1 MRKSYFILAAAAT
14 ILASCAENSK
24 ITNDLRN
31 DETKTVIGFSSYS
44 EKATRGDATNAAN
57 LEYYHGTFTVYGSKK
72 STNDATISEVF
83 DGGATSLLTYS
94 NNATTPNDWTY
105 SPYRYWDKQANYKFI
120 AVAPNASIVKY
131 DWNAQA
137 TTLVE
142 VGTDANDF
150 VSAADYTLTGQNLQK
165 TATSAEIKKG
175 FIGGTGFDTDIMTS
189 SVVTETGASH
199 NPDVTLVF
207 KHILAKLNVT
217 VAKAKL
223 LNNADVYVKSI
234 EIKGLKDKGTNYD
247 ESAYT
252 EDDPAT
258 TDVVEETHSGWTA
271 SYSDDAPHAY
281 VLEYDYA
288 ADGNK
293 QAGQVGAKLEQ
304 YDETGDKTVPTFF
317 IESLLIPQAVAANTA
332 TLTLKYQI
340 VTGTG
345 ENKHEEDYT
354 YTLDMNQA
362 FASYLDRH
370 NYNLNLTIKPDVI
383 TFDATASSWGNGGTV
398 NKDAY

>member
-14 ILASCAENSK
+14 ILASCAENGK
-24 ITNDLRN
+24 ITNDLRS
-31 DETKTVIGFSSYS
+31 DENKAVIGFSSYS
-44 EKATRGDATNAAN
+44 EKATRGVNDNTD
-57 LEYYHGTFTVYGSKK
+57 LEYYHNTFVVYGSKK
-72 STNDATISEVF
+72 STNDDAISEVF
-83 DGGATSLLTYS
+83 DGGTTALLTYS
-94 NNATTPNDWTY
+94 DGATTPNDWTY

-131 DWNAQA
+131 NWDAKA

-150 VSAADYTLTGQNLQK
+150 VSAADYTLTGQNLQA
-165 TATSAEIKKG
+165 TATSAEINKG
-175 FIGGTGFDTDIMTS
+175 FVGGDDKDTDIMTS
-189 SVVTETGASH
+189 ALVSEAGATH
-199 NPDVTLVF
+199 NANVNLVF

-258 TDVVEETHSGWTA
+258 TDIVDPKSGWTA

-281 VLEYDYA
+281 VLKYDYA
-288 ADGNK
+288 ADGHR
-293 QAGQVGAKLEQ
+293 G
-304 YDETGDKTVPTFF
+304 
-317 IESLLIPQAVAANTA
+317 
-332 TLTLKYQI
+332 
-340 VTGTG
+340 
-345 ENKHEEDYT
+345 
-354 YTLDMNQA
+354 
-362 FASYLDRH
+362 R
-370 NYNLNLTIKPDVI
+370 
-383 TFDATASSWGNGGTV
+383 
-398 NKDAY
+398 